1 MVILSKVAEN
11 LQELLDERGLTQ
23 TALAK
28 EIGTCSSKMSS
39 YLTGKRAPNYETLL
53 SLVEYFHCSA
63 DFVLGLTEYPK
74 EEVEYKPAFPFG
86 EQLRLLL
93 SEAEKSQYRFVK
105 ETGISWSVFYN
116 WLTGKTLPSADN
128 LVRIADYLSCTVD
141 HVLGRV

>member
-93 SEAEKSQYRFVK
+93 SEAVVK
-105 ETGISWSVFYN
+105 PWTVSCSSAAGWRCAPSRPSRRTGCS
-116 WLTGKTLPSADN
+116 P
-128 LVRIADYLSCTVD
+128 
-141 HVLGRV
+141 